1 MDEKHDTRKQVLA
14 ARDAIPAGDRA
25 RRSIEAS
32 RALMSYFDS
41 QGVGEAI
48 SQLRGESTSQPS
60 CKSSSQLACEIT
72 TSHERSVLVA
82 VYAAMKSEVGLAPFI
97 AEAYARGWRVC
108 FPVMIKG
115 TAERTS
121 APAATPVAA
130 CTSASAATH
139 TTTSTITDTPAS
151 VHNDAVKRARMEF
164 FDVPAHLF
172 ERAGE
177 LFLSHPLHTYAT
189 SELEKEGFRHV
200 EPAEIDACVA
210 PVVAFDAHRWR
221 LGYGG
226 GNYDHFLGEL
236 RVDARVAGVAFA
248 EQEVSC
254 VPREPHDLPLPYIVV
269 A

>member
-14 ARDAIPAGDRA
+14 ARDAIPLHDRA

-41 QGVGEAI
+41 QDVGE
-48 SQLRGESTSQPS
+48 SR
-60 CKSSSQLACEIT
+60 SQLAREVT
-72 TSHERSVLVA
+72 TSHKRSVLVA
-82 VYAAMKSEVGLAPFI
+82 VYAAMKSEVDLASFI
-97 AEAYARGWRVC
+97 AETYTRGWRVC
-108 FPVMIKG
+108 FPVMIKD

-130 CTSASAATH
+130 CTSAPAATH
-139 TTTSTITDTPAS
+139 TATSTITDTPAS

-172 ERAGE
+172 KRASE
-177 LFLSHPLHTYAT
+177 LFLSHPLRTHAT
-189 SELEKEGFRHV
+189 SDLEKEGFRHIK
-200 EPAEIDACVA
+200 PAEIDACVV
-210 PVVAFDAHRWR
+210 PLVAFDAHRWR

-226 GNYDHFLGEL
+226 GNYDRFLGEL
-236 RVDARVAGVAFA
+236 RDDTRVAGIAFA
-248 EQEVSC
+248 EQEIAC